1 MKGLFEE
8 RIAYKPFEYPE
19 YYTEGWLKQAQAFW
33 LHTEIP
39 MQSDVKDWKE
49 NLKPH
54 EKNLVGNIL
63 LGFAQTECAV
73 SDYWTGMV
81 TQWFPKHEIRQMAMM
96 FGSQETI
103 HATAYSYLNETLGLE
118 DFEAFLHEPATANK
132 FELLMQAGSNHTPE
146 ILGGIGAES
155 DIAREEVARSLA
167 IFSAFAEGVSLYSSF
182 AVLYSFQLRNLLKG
196 IGQQMKWSVRDESLH
211 SRMGCYLFNH
221 MCQEYPELRN
231 QSKDAIINAAKLI
244 VELEEKFI
252 DKMFEGGDLENLKAK
267 DLKNFIRARAN
278 EKLEELGYLGS
289 FEYDKESASNLDWF
303 YHLTGGHTHT
313 DFFAM
318 RSTDY
323 SKAGE
328 DDDWDDL
335 EFTTS
340 DFIGSNGNSTKTA
353 EINYHTLNK

>member
-1 MKGLFEE
+1 MGLFDE
-8 RIAYKPFEYPE
+8 RIPYKPFEYPA
-19 YYTEGWLKQAQAFW
+19 YFNDGWLPQMQAFW

-39 MQSDVKDWKE
+39 MQGDVKDWKE

-81 TQWFPKHEIRQMAMM
+81 TKWFPKHEIKQMAIC

-118 DFEAFLHEPATANK
+118 DFEAFMHEPEIKEK
-132 FELLMQAGSNHTPE
+132 FEYLTKVSADWTPE
-146 ILGGIGAES
+146 QLKENPK
-155 DIAREEVARSLA
+155 AREEVGRSLA

-182 AVLYSFQLRNLLKG
+182 AVLYSFQMRNLLKG

-211 SRMGCYLFNH
+211 SKMGCTLFRH
-221 MCQEYPELRN
+221 MCEEYPTLLESVR
-231 QSKDAIINAAKLI
+231 DEIETAAKLM
-244 VELEEKFI
+244 VEMELKFI
-252 DKMFEGGDLENLKAK
+252 DKMFEMGNLENLNAV
-267 DLKNFIRARAN
+267 DLKEFIKQRAN
-278 EKLEELGYLGS
+278 EKLAELGYNPMPGGDFY
-289 FEYDKESASNLDWF
+289 FEVDKESSSKLEWF
-303 YHLTGGHTHT
+303 YNLTGGVTWT

-323 SKAGE
+323 SKPGQGE
-328 DDDWDDL
+328 NWDDL
-335 EFTTS
+335 F
-340 DFIGSNGNSTKTA
+340 
-353 EINYHTLNK
+353 